1 MNTNRRGRLERSPNP
16 AISLDYLSMLDGM
29 ATSQQARISVRYIP
43 DKDIVTPRSF
53 HRYLDGFGE
62 DFKQSLE
69 QLAIIVLDDFNNDIV
84 PRWVQI
90 RVARQGAC
98 EPDHHVLIEDRQ
110 PKWDNPA
117 LLARL
122 ERF

>member
-1 MNTNRRGRLERSPNP
+1 MNTDRRAVLERAPNP
-16 AISLDYLSMLDGM
+16 AVPLDYLIMLDGM
-29 ATSQQARISVRYIP
+29 AATVQARITVRYIP
-43 DKDIVTPRSF
+43 GKDILTPRSF
-53 HRYLDGFGE
+53 TRYLDALRE
-62 DFKQSLE
+62 DASPSLE
-69 QLAIIVLDDFNNDIV
+69 NLAIAILDDFNNEIV

-90 RVARQGAC
+90 RVARHGAG

-110 PKWDNPA
+110 PKWDNTA